1 MNMKFS
7 SPITI
12 IAILACTIELV
23 TAGVVI
29 AAPIAS
35 DITTK
40 DPGDCALG
48 VVTDL
53 GCS

>member
-1 MNMKFS
+1 M
-7 SPITI
+7 TI
-12 IAILACTIELV
+12 VAVLTCMVDLV

-29 AAPIAS
+29 AAPIPS